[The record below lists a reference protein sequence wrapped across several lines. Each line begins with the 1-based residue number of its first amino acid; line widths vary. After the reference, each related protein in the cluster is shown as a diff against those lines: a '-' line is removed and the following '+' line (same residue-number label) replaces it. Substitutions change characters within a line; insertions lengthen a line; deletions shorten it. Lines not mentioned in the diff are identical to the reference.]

1 MLPSL
6 HRPETTAL
14 SDDYQPLIFSR
25 SSSPRPYP
33 SGAVSTCVYTY
44 VCASVYASVYACI
57 YACVYAYVYAH
68 IYAYIPSIVVDA
80 PLYLLGGP
88 YIIS

>member
-6 HRPETTAL
+6 HYPETTAL
-14 SDDYQPLIFSR
+14 TDDYQPLIFSR
-25 SSSPRPYP
+25 SSSPRPCP
-33 SGAVSTCVYTY
+33 SGAISTYVYT
-44 VCASVYASVYACI
+44 CVYASVYACI

-68 IYAYIPSIVVDA
+68 IYDYIPSIIVDA
-80 PLYLLGGP
+80 PLYPLGGP